1 MKYVVTVQAEK
12 TVYLEARVLVEI
24 PDEIDV
30 DEKTIQEHCEDQIMD
45 FVGCNGVDWEE
56 IDEEWP
62 EVSGIDEVEVYEFQ
76 DEEAEIR
83 FVLDK
88 DGSLVP
94 QGEAVEGKSE

>member
-1 MKYVVTVQAEK
+1 
-12 TVYLEARVLVEI
+12 VLVEI

-83 FVLDK
+83 FIYTE
-88 DGSLVP
+88 DGSLLP
-94 QGEAVEGKSE
+94 ADRAGSSKHDQSIDP